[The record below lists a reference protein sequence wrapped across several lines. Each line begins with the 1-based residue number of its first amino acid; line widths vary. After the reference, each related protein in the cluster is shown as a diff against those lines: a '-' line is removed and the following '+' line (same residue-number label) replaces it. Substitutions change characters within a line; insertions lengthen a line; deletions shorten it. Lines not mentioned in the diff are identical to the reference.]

1 VTSPLPVSAIADN
14 PPVICP
20 ASRPSRPL
28 ILYGTIV
35 LLLFGPLAFG
45 ATEPWSQFLLEAA
58 SASLFAGWAIQQ
70 VRSGELRVRWNP
82 LFAPMLAFGALIVL
96 QFAIR
101 QTASTER
108 TLSAALLFTSYVL
121 LCFLVVQTLQPVRQ
135 LGWIARGVAIYG
147 VAIALFAL
155 VQGFS
160 SSDKLYWLRKP
171 YYGGW
176 IYGPYVNHNHYAGLM
191 EMLTPVP
198 LVIAISR
205 HCSTQKRCLAG
216 IAASI
221 MASSILFSGSRGGM
235 IAFAAEIALLAILLL
250 RRSVRSKPT
259 GAMVAFVLLTLAL
272 ALWMGDSEL
281 IQRLGSIHSQARS
294 ELSGGTRLTIDRDA
308 LRMFVQ
314 KPLLGWGLGSFPEV
328 YPQFRSFYTNLLVD
342 HAHNDYLQLLVETGM
357 AGFLAAAWFLI
368 VTFRA
373 AAKKLRHHEGGTIG
387 LAALAALLGIT
398 GILVHSLV
406 DFNLQIP
413 ANAAI
418 FYALCTLAAMKPEF
432 AAASHG
438 SGAALT

>member
-1 VTSPLPVSAIADN
+1 MTFPLPVSAVADD
-14 PPVICP
+14 PPLV
-20 ASRPSRPL
+20 ASALRPSQPV
-28 ILYGTIV
+28 ILYGTIG

-45 ATEPWSQFLLEAA
+45 ATEPWSQFLLEAG
-58 SASLFAGWAIQQ
+58 SASLFVLWALQQ
-70 VRSGELRVRWNP
+70 VKSGQLEFRGNP
-82 LFAPMLAFGALIVL
+82 LFAPMLAFGTLIVL
-96 QFAIR
+96 QFTVR

-108 TLSAALLFTSYVL
+108 TLSAVLLFASYAL
-121 LCFLVVQTLQPVRQ
+121 LCFLVAQTLQPARQ
-135 LGWIARGVAIYG
+135 LEWIARAVSIYG
-147 VAIALFAL
+147 LAIALFAL

-160 SSDKLYWLRKP
+160 PSDKLYWLRKP
-171 YYGGW
+171 YFGGW

-198 LVIAISR
+198 LVIALSR
-205 HCSTQKRCLAG
+205 RCSTQARWMAG
-216 IAASI
+216 IAASV

-250 RRSVRSKPT
+250 RHNARSKT
-259 GAMVAFVLLTLAL
+259 MGAMAAFVLLTLAL

-281 IQRLGSIHSQARS
+281 IQRLVSIHSQARS

-308 LRMFVQ
+308 LRMFAQ

-328 YPQFRSFYTNLLVD
+328 YPQFRSFYTNLSVD
-342 HAHNDYLQLLVETGM
+342 HAHNDYLELLVETGM
-357 AGFLAAAWFLI
+357 AGFLVVVWFLI

-373 AAKKLRHHEGGTIG
+373 AAKKLRHHEWATND

-418 FYALCTLAAMKPEF
+418 FYALCTLAALGDPR
-432 AAASHG
+432 H
-438 SGAALT
+438 